1 VPLGSR
7 TPARKTGAVAR
18 NVVNRMLVAVG
29 VGVYVAAVY
38 VLVVLGG
45 GALLRATPPS
55 LPLAVVATGVVAVT
69 LEPVRRALRRVFVVS
84 AFDRLAAF
92 GAAMAGAVATEQVGP
107 RMARLLADGTGAR
120 RVEVW
125 LRADGGEELLA
136 GWPDADPVDRS
147 APTVEVHDV
156 RHAGELLGRVVR
168 DGAPLRPV
176 ERELR
181 DDLLGQGGLALR
193 QVALAARLR
202 RGIELSAAR
211 AEQLRESRQRIVAAA
226 DAARVRLERD
236 IHDGAQQHLVALAVR
251 LRLVRTIAGRDPHR
265 AATQLPALRE
275 AAAAASTT
283 LDELSRG
290 LYPRTLTDA
299 GVAAALR
306 EASATSPVPVEV
318 SDATT
323 RRYPGAVEAAAYF
336 TCLEA
341 VQNAVKH
348 AAAHRIVVRLADDG
362 DALEFEVHD
371 DGRGLP
377 SSTPTGTGLSGMRD
391 RVDAAGGTLTVSGG
405 PGGGTTVTG
414 RIPA

>member
-45 GALLRATPPS
+45 GALLRATPPG

-107 RMARLLADGTGAR
+107 RMARLLADGTEAR

-125 LRADGGEELLA
+125 LRADGDEELLA

-156 RHAGELLGRVVR
+156 RHADELLGRVVR
-168 DGAPLRPV
+168 DGGPLRPV

-181 DDLLGQGGLALR
+181 DDLLGQAGLALR
-193 QVALAARLR
+193 QVALTARLR

-211 AEQLRESRQRIVAAA
+211 AEQLRESRQRIVATA

-251 LRLVRTIAGRDPHR
+251 LRLARTIAGRDPHR
-265 AATQLPALRE
+265 AATQLPALQE
-275 AAAAASTT
+275 VAAAAATT

-318 SDATT
+318 LDAAT

-348 AAAHRIVVRLADDG
+348 AAAHRIVVRLADGG
-362 DALEFEVHD
+362 DALQFTVHD

-377 SSTPTGTGLSGMRD
+377 SPPPTGTGLSGMHD
-391 RVDAAGGTLTVSGG
+391 RVDAAGGTLAVSGG
-405 PGGGTTVTG
+405 PTGTTVTG

>member
-1 VPLGSR
+1 V
-7 TPARKTGAVAR
+7 AAAVGAY
-18 NVVNRMLVAVG
+18 VAV
-29 VGVYVAAVY
+29 VY

-45 GALLRATPPS
+45 GALLRAEPPS

-69 LEPVRRALRRVFVVS
+69 LEPVRRALRRAFVVS

-125 LRADGGEELLA
+125 LLRDEGGEELLA
-136 GWPDADPVDRS
+136 AWPADAGPVDRAAS
-147 APTVEVHDV
+147 TAEVHDV

-168 DGAPLRPV
+168 DGGPLRPV

-181 DDLLGQGGLALR
+181 DDLLGQAGLALR
-193 QVALAARLR
+193 QVALTVRLR
-202 RGIELSAAR
+202 HGIELSAAR
-211 AEQLRESRQRIVAAA
+211 AEQLRDSRQRIVATA
-226 DAARVRLERD
+226 DAARARLERD

-251 LRLVRTIAGRDPHR
+251 LRLVRTITGRDPRR
-265 AATQLPALRE
+265 AVTQLPALRE

-290 LYPRTLTDA
+290 LYPRALAEA

-318 SDATT
+318 LDETT
-323 RRYPGAVEAAAYF
+323 RRYPQPVEAAVYF
-336 TCLEA
+336 SCLEA

-348 AAAHRIVVRLADDG
+348 AAARRITVRLSDDG
-362 DALEFEVHD
+362 DALVFAVHD

-377 SSTPTGTGLSGMRD
+377 SPPPSGTGLGGMRD
-391 RVDAAGGTLTVSGG
+391 RVDAAGGVLTVTGR
-405 PGGGTTVTG
+405 PGGGTTVAG
-414 RIPA
+414 RVPVEHRS

>member
-1 VPLGSR
+1 MPSY
-7 TPARKTGAVAR
+7 KTGAVAR
-18 NVVNRMLVAVG
+18 LLRRALVAAATG
-29 VGVYVAAVY
+29 TYVAAVY

-45 GALLRATPPS
+45 GALLRADPPS

-69 LEPVRRALRRVFVVS
+69 LEPVRRVLRRAFVIS

-107 RMARLLADGTGAR
+107 RMARLLADSTGAR

-125 LRADGGEELLA
+125 LVGDELLA
-136 GWPDADPVDRS
+136 AYPADAGPVDRT
-147 APTVEVHDV
+147 APTAEVHDV

-168 DGAPLRPV
+168 DGGPLRPV

-181 DDLLGQGGLALR
+181 DDLLGQAGLALR
-193 QVALAARLR
+193 QVALTARLR

-211 AEQLRESRQRIVAAA
+211 AEQLRESRQRIVATA
-226 DAARVRLERD
+226 DAARARLERD

-251 LRLVRTIAGRDPHR
+251 LRLVRTITARDPQR
-265 AATQLPALRE
+265 AATQLPALQE
-275 AAAAASTT
+275 AATAASTT

-290 LYPRTLTDA
+290 LYPRALAEA
-299 GVAAALR
+299 GVAAALL
-306 EASATSPVPVEV
+306 EASATSVVPVDV
-318 SDATT
+318 HDATT
-323 RRYPGAVEAAAYF
+323 HRYASVVEAAAYF

-348 AAAHRIVVRLADDG
+348 ASARRITVQLSDDG
-362 DALEFEVHD
+362 DALGFAVHD

-377 SSTPTGTGLSGMRD
+377 SQPPNGTGLSGMRD
-391 RVDAAGGTLTVSGG
+391 RVDAAGGALTVAGR

-414 RIPA
+414 RVPS